1 MYIFIY
7 RKNDVKKMYNFVISF
22 IFRYWGKA
30 PLPKKDMILWEYKKT
45 QRGRLIYWFTPNSKS
60 VMSANLIS
68 RRVIG
73 KTMFLCIIDRISQSS
88 LKNCIIKKEREKE
101 TKNSKKEKKYG
112 TFFFDKVISND
123 NLNNEKLYLLYC
135 ELSMVFR
142 TIVRNLYSIN
152 TVLFIHVYK

>member
-1 MYIFIY
+1 
-7 RKNDVKKMYNFVISF
+7 
-22 IFRYWGKA
+22 
-30 PLPKKDMILWEYKKT
+30 
-45 QRGRLIYWFTPNSKS
+45 
-60 VMSANLIS
+60 MSANLIS

-88 LKNCIIKKEREKE
+88 LKNCIRKKERKRKRKKE
-101 TKNSKKEKKYG
+101 FKERKNSKKEKKYV

-135 ELSMVFR
+135 ELSMVFI

>member
-1 MYIFIY
+1 
-7 RKNDVKKMYNFVISF
+7 
-22 IFRYWGKA
+22 
-30 PLPKKDMILWEYKKT
+30 
-45 QRGRLIYWFTPNSKS
+45 
-60 VMSANLIS
+60 MSANLIS

-88 LKNCIIKKEREKE
+88 LKNCIIKKERKEEREKE
-101 TKNSKKEKKYG
+101 RKNSKKEKKYV
-112 TFFFDKVISND
+112 TFFYDKVISND